1 MKIDVE
7 NASVYMAIPKELSIT
22 LNMPELG
29 AKRSLLE
36 AVTKWSDLAITELSK
51 SWQRRINYETTVI
64 VSCRNGI
71 SHNVGET
78 AKG

>member
-7 NASVYMAIPKELSIT
+7 NANVYMAIPKELSIT

-36 AVTKWSDLAITELSK
+36 AVTKWSDLTITELFK
-51 SWQRRINYETTVI
+51 
-64 VSCRNGI
+64 
-71 SHNVGET
+71 
-78 AKG
+78 